1 MSVVVFDLDFTL
13 VDDQPRLFPNVRNII
28 EKLSLKYKLAI
39 ASYNSKAKYILSRYD
54 LVKYFDIIVS
64 LQHFTK
70 QIHFT
75 TIKKH
80 FNIEYSDM
88 IFFDDDIKNIELAK
102 TLGIKSTLVDHQTGV
117 TLNDIKDL

>member
-13 VDDQPRLFPNVRNII
+13 VDDEPRLFPNVRNII

-39 ASYNSKAKYILSRYD
+39 ASYNSKAKYILARYD

-102 TLGIKSTLVDHQTGV
+102 TLGIKSTLVDYQTGV